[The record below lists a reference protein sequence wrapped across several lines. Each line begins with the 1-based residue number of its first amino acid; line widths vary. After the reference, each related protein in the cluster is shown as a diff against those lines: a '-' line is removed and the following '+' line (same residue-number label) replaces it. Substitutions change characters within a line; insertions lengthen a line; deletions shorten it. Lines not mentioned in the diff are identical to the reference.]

1 MSQLSTGANT
11 LRRKKA
17 QGLRD
22 SGTQGPPAPALNQ
35 PESCSLL
42 ATTCSAPAGASA
54 TPDALAFV
62 ALALSSA
69 HPHYHL

>member
-1 MSQLSTGANT
+1 MSQLSTGTDT

-35 PESCSLL
+35 PESGSLL
-42 ATTCSAPAGASA
+42 AAIYSAPAEPSA
-54 TPDALAFV
+54 TPDALASV
-62 ALALSSA
+62 ALALASA